1 MFSFIKTDGNTRP
14 YMISLEIV
22 LIKENIDLFT
32 HIGML
37 QECLT
42 FVKDKNGRPD
52 AESGKHDDI
61 LMSDMIAN
69 ASRTQQRFTVERN
82 AQFELP
88 PNMSEEEKARVKAN
102 IEFSDKYVEMA
113 KYRRKK

>member
-1 MFSFIKTDGNTRP
+1 
-14 YMISLEIV
+14 MIISNEIV
-22 LIKENIDLFT
+22 LIRDNIELFT
-32 HIGML
+32 HIDML
-37 QECLT
+37 SECLT
-42 FVKDKNGRPD
+42 FVIDKNGRPD

-69 ASRTQQRFTVERN
+69 ASRSQQRFTIERN